1 MTEDVRRWST
11 AAVLGLCLL
20 LPASSAWADDAGPRL
35 VVEGPVFDFGSVDR
49 GTPVEHVF
57 RVTNP
62 GGILLRIEHVKSSCG
77 CTVAA
82 ASGDVSPG
90 GQGQITVHLDTERLA
105 GRTSKTVT
113 VYTNDPTTPTM
124 GITLTGQ
131 VVADL
136 VVTPMPLYLGKVRRG
151 EVVHRELRVTPG
163 RPDRASQVTSVQ
175 SGNPSIRTKLE
186 SLPEGGGQRIVV
198 DLARDIPLG
207 RFNDE
212 LVLSTTSAT
221 EPELKVPVFGS
232 VEGDVVVLP
241 SQVSFGVA
249 QGGDVPP
256 RELFI
261 RNQGDR
267 PLAVTRVKV
276 RSDVA
281 SYELEPIKAGV
292 EYRLTLRLRDG
303 LPAGRVEEAVEIFT
317 DDPDE
322 ERVVVPL
329 YAIVRPGRGRS

>member
-1 MTEDVRRWST
+1 MDVRRWST
-11 AAVLGLCLL
+11 AAVLGLSLL

-35 VVEGPVFDFGSVDR
+35 AVDGPIFDFGTVDR

-57 RVTNP
+57 RVTNR
-62 GGILLRIEHVKSSCG
+62 GGIMLRIEHVKSSCG

-90 GQGQITVHLDTERLA
+90 GEGQITVHLDTARLA

-113 VYTNDPTTPTM
+113 VYSNDPTLPAAA
-124 GITLTGQ
+124 ITLTGQ

-136 VVTPMPLYLGKVRRG
+136 VVTPTPLYLGKVRRG
-151 EVVHRELRVTPG
+151 DAVHRELQVLPG
-163 RPDRASQVTSVQ
+163 RPGSAAQVTRVENS
-175 SGNPSIRTKLE
+175 NPAIRTKLE
-186 SLPEGGGQRIVV
+186 SLSEGGQRIVV
-198 DLARDIPLG
+198 ELSRDVPLG
-207 RFNDE
+207 RFNDQ
-212 LVLSTTSAT
+212 LVLVTTSAT

-241 SQVSFGVA
+241 SQLSFGVA
-249 QGGDVPP
+249 QAGEP

-267 PLAVTRVKV
+267 PLNVTRVKV

-281 SYELEPIKAGV
+281 SYELEPIKAGI
-292 EYRLTLRLRDG
+292 EYRLTLRLHDG
-303 LPAGRVEEAVEIFT
+303 LPVGRVEEAVEIFT
-317 DDPDE
+317 DHPDE

-329 YAIVRPGRGRS
+329 YAIVRPARDRS